1 LSPPLIIQKQEID
14 LIVERLKKTIS
25 STQ

>member
-1 LSPPLIIQKQEID
+1 SLIIQKQEID
-14 LIVERLKKTIS
+14 LIVEKLKKTIN